1 MWQTERSGTVMVVR
15 LVPGP
20 TANVLAPEQTWS
32 QLDVVVGEHPKG
44 AWLID
49 VSSER
54 VLTSEALAVMIG
66 MVRRIQGAG
75 GRVGFASC
83 SPGVVNVLKSMRLS
97 KLLHLYQ
104 TVQEGVADLSVG
116 SRPGI
121 PAAPSA

>member
-20 TANVLAPEQTWS
+20 TASVLAPEQTWS
-32 QLDVVVGEHPKG
+32 QLDAVVGEQPKG

-54 VLTSEALAVMIG
+54 ILTSEALAVMIG
-66 MVRRIQGAG
+66 MVRRIQGVG

-97 KLLHLYQ
+97 KLLQLYP
-104 TVQEGVADLSVG
+104 TVQEGVADLG
-116 SRPGI
+116 ATSRPAI
-121 PAAPSA
+121 PASRSV